1 MGIEPTN
8 PKANWIELSVICGLF
23 VVLAVVGIIWDIASG
38 LLTSGIDGIMM
49 LAICLMMGG
58 IFSLMILM
66 MVHQAGLLPFFRPSA
81 TKAPSQQRKKRQ
93 PRALRRQHQR
103 HPKLATA
110 VPVTSPAAAPPLQPS
125 HPPAVLQPP
134 PPPPP
139 PAAPKP
145 AAKPAPAE
153 PPKPD
158 GKLNLRT
165 SLTLI
170 GASAASTIVSPL
182 LRAFLYTNCEWQKP
196 QNLKLPSVAVG
207 LLESWRSLFSSC

>member
-1 MGIEPTN
+1 MTSSTMGIEPTN

-23 VVLAVVGIIWDIASG
+23 VVLAVVGIVWDIASG

-81 TKAPSQQRKKRQ
+81 SNAPGATAQKAAAPSAVAAT
-93 PRALRRQHQR
+93 PAA
-103 HPKLATA
+103 PKAASA
-110 VPVTSPAAAPPLQPS
+110 VPATSPAAAPPLQPS
-125 HPPAVLQPP
+125 HPPAALQ
-134 PPPPP
+134 PPPP

-153 PPKPD
+153 PPKP
-158 GKLNLRT
+158 
-165 SLTLI
+165 
-170 GASAASTIVSPL
+170 A
-182 LRAFLYTNCEWQKP
+182 
-196 QNLKLPSVAVG
+196 
-207 LLESWRSLFSSC
+207 ES

>member
-1 MGIEPTN
+1 MTASTMGIEPTN
-8 PKANWIELSVICGLF
+8 PKANWIELTVICGLF

-81 TKAPSQQRKKRQ
+81 SKAPEAAAQKAAATSAVAAT
-93 PRALRRQHQR
+93 PVA
-103 HPKLATA
+103 PKAATA
-110 VPVTSPAAAPPLQPS
+110 VPATSPAAAPPLQPS
-125 HPPAVLQPP
+125 HPPAALQPP

-153 PPKPD
+153 PPKP
-158 GKLNLRT
+158 
-165 SLTLI
+165 
-170 GASAASTIVSPL
+170 A
-182 LRAFLYTNCEWQKP
+182 
-196 QNLKLPSVAVG
+196 
-207 LLESWRSLFSSC
+207 ES